1 VSPAEGRTLRDL
13 FEAVFEAG
21 HWSWPT
27 VDAPTRAARRD
38 QAVQDALDQAVALV
52 LRPSPKRCVIGEYC
66 SLHQFVHGAEA
77 EELREHIEGFIQE
90 NRRIRG
96 SDLQAVLDEVDARDS
111 AAFVDALPPAPGTED
126 R

>member
-1 VSPAEGRTLRDL
+1 MSAKECDLMPDPLSPVSPAEGRTLRDL

-52 LRPSPKRCVIGEYC
+52 LRPSPEPEKVWGHCGNCGGHEFTVLEQCDRCGE
-66 SLHQFVHGAEA
+66 AEA
-77 EELREHIEGFIQE
+77 LKHLVG
-90 NRRIRG
+90 
-96 SDLQAVLDEVDARDS
+96 DP
-111 AAFVDALPPAPGTED
+111 LPPAPGTED

>member
-1 VSPAEGRTLRDL
+1 MPDPLSPVSPAEGRTLRDL

-52 LRPSPKRCVIGEYC
+52 LRPRR
-66 SLHQFVHGAEA
+66 
-77 EELREHIEGFIQE
+77 LR
-90 NRRIRG
+90 N
-96 SDLQAVLDEVDARDS
+96 L
-111 AAFVDALPPAPGTED
+111 
-126 R
+126 